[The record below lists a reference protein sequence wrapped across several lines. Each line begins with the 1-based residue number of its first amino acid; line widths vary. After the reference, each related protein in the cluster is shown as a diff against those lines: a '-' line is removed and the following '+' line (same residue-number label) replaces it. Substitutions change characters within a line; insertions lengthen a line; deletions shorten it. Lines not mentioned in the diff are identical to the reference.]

1 MSRLLIVAFEASEAV
16 QSAGFAQALGLPFD
30 VLSLA
35 DTPDLDLGA
44 ETVKVASLGELPAA
58 DGLAKAIATVS
69 DGYSHIASVS
79 NMRSKDVLA
88 RVAGLLDAAMVTDVL
103 QVQSP
108 TVFQRPMVAGSII
121 ATVEVLTEPVVITF
135 RPAGFPQPSRTG
147 SSATES
153 VTLDATSRVVRTG
166 TTSRGSTR
174 PDLSQAKVVVSGGRP
189 LKDAAT
195 FESVVG
201 GLADAL
207 GGAVG
212 ATRAAVDS
220 GIAPNELQ
228 VGQTGKIVAP
238 DLYIAAGIS
247 GSTQHMAGIKDSKVI
262 VAINKDPDA
271 PIFGIADFG
280 LVADLFVAIPEFRA
294 KIGK

>member
-1 MSRLLIVAFEASEAV
+1 MARLLLIVPDSTEARQA
-16 QSAGFAQALGLPFD
+16 AGFGQRLGLPFD
-30 VLSLA
+30 LLVLSGE
-35 DTPDLDLGA
+35 PPLDLGA
-44 ETVKVASLGELPAA
+44 ETAFEAGLPELPVA
-58 DGLAKAIATVS
+58 DGLAEALAGAAANYTHLAAVS
-69 DGYSHIASVS
+69 S
-79 NMRSKDVLA
+79 MRSKDVLA
-88 RVAGLLDAAMVTDVL
+88 RLAGLIDAAMVTDAIAIE
-103 QVQSP
+103 SP
-108 TVFQRPMVAGSII
+108 TRFVRPVVAGSIL
-121 ATVEVLTEPVVITF
+121 ATVDVLAMPVVITF
-135 RPAGFPQPSRTG
+135 RPSGFGEPTLGGQSARSTLALSPSPKST
-147 SSATES
+147 
-153 VTLDATSRVVRTG
+153 RVAVRAKSG
-166 TTSRGSTR
+166 GR

-195 FESVVG
+195 FEQVIG

-247 GSTQHMAGIKDSKVI
+247 GSTQHMAGIKDSKLI

-271 PIFGIADFG
+271 PIFESADLG
-280 LVADLFVAIPEFRA
+280 LVADLFEAIPAFRTE
-294 KIGK
+294 IGR

>member
-1 MSRLLIVAFEASEAV
+1 MSKTLAILFGAQDASAA
-16 QSAGFAQALGLPFD
+16 SGFAAALGFPYDF
-30 VLSLA
+30 LSLSGEA
-35 DTPDLDLGA
+35 PTNFGA
-44 ETVKVASLGELPAA
+44 GNILTANLSEIPPAG
-58 DGLAKAIATVS
+58 GLAKAIQQVAG
-69 DGYSHIASVS
+69 GYDYIISVS
-79 NMRSKDVLA
+79 SMASKDLLA
-88 RVAGLLDAAMVTDVL
+88 RVAGLMDAAMVTDAIAVE
-103 QVQSP
+103 SP
-108 TVFQRPMVAGSII
+108 TLFKRPVVAGSMI
-121 ATVEVLTEPVVITF
+121 ATVEVVQLPVVITF
-135 RPAGFPQPSRTG
+135 RPAGFKASPSGTSPVKAVSLPIEGKAKRI
-147 SSATES
+147 SATGHS
-153 VTLDATSRVVRTG
+153 
-166 TTSRGSTR
+166 GSR

-195 FESVVG
+195 FESVIG

-247 GSTQHMAGIKDSKVI
+247 GSTQHMAGIKDCKTI

-271 PIFGIADFG
+271 PIFEAADFG
-280 LVADLFVAIPEFRA
+280 LVADLYEAIPEIRA
-294 KIGK
+294 KLGR